1 VTEGTDRC
9 LVGHVSNDFKPF
21 FKRLEGRIAQV
32 VDIFPCS
39 EERKKRH
46 YSSQRNGVCH
56 VMLVD
61 RLLDGDMAMMDVLDL
76 VDAGDSAHEDDDN
89 DDKDDDSSARRAT
102 SKKRKK
108 KL

>member
-1 VTEGTDRC
+1 MGQ
-9 LVGHVSNDFKPF
+9 VSDDFKPF

-39 EERKKRH
+39 EEPKKRH
-46 YSSQRNGVCH
+46 YSSKRNGVCH

-76 VDAGDSAHEDDDN
+76 VDEPCSSSDAGDSADDDN
-89 DDKDDDSSARRAT
+89 DDSSARAT

>member
-1 VTEGTDRC
+1 
-9 LVGHVSNDFKPF
+9 
-21 FKRLEGRIAQV
+21 
-32 VDIFPCS
+32 
-39 EERKKRH
+39 
-46 YSSQRNGVCH
+46 
-56 VMLVD
+56 MLVD